1 MKIQFI
7 GATHEVTGSC
17 TLLEVGGR
25 YYMVDCGMEQGTDVF
40 QNIPLPVPAGA
51 IEAVFLTHAHIDHS
65 GMLPKLCKDGFSGP
79 IYATEATCDLCN
91 IMLRDSA
98 HIQESEVQWRNRK
111 AERSGEPLVEP
122 TYTMNDA
129 MAAIKLL
136 RPVRYQELLQVAE
149 GIDLQM
155 TDIGHLLG
163 SAAIELWLTENGETR
178 KIVFSGDVGN
188 TNQPLLNDPKTV
200 EETDYLVI
208 ESTYGDRFH
217 SKARGD
223 AEAELSDCIQR
234 AFDRGGNLVIPSFAV
249 GRTQEMLYL
258 IREIKQKGLVTG
270 HDGFPVYVD
279 SPLAVEATGIFLQ
292 SHESNFAEE
301 TRGDVIAEF
310 AGYLQRALDRGG
322 NVVIPSFA
330 VGRTQEMLYAIRE
343 IKQKGL
349 VKGHDGF
356 PVYVDSPLAVEAT
369 GIFLQSHESNFD
381 PETLEVIRQGV
392 NPIWSK
398 GVTLSVTSEES
409 KLINA
414 DLQPKVILSA
424 SGMCEAGRIRHHLK
438 HNLWRKES
446 IVLFVGYQAEHSLGR
461 KLQEGVKNVKL
472 FGEDIAVHAEIATL
486 HGTSGHADKEGLL
499 NWLLSFREKPKLV
512 FVNHGDDD
520 SCEAFR
526 KTLEE
531 MGYRAEAPYSGTEY
545 DLLTGKL
552 TAYTEG
558 VKIDRAAAFKGSQR
572 ARQVYGELLAAAE
585 ALLALVRTRR
595 GCTNKD
601 NAKLTAQIR
610 SLIEKWK

>member
-25 YYMVDCGMEQGTDVF
+25 YYLVDCGMEQGVDVF
-40 QNIPLPVPAGA
+40 QNMPLPVPANA

-65 GMLPKLCKDGFSGP
+65 GMLPKLCKDGFSGA

-98 HIQESEVQWRNRK
+98 HIQESEAQWRNRK
-111 AERSGEPLVEP
+111 AERAGEPPVEP
-122 TYTMNDA
+122 TYTTNDA
-129 MAAIKLL
+129 LAAIKLL
-136 RPVRYQELLQVAE
+136 RPCRYQEPLQVAE
-149 GIDLQM
+149 GIVIRM

-188 TNQPLLNDPKTV
+188 INQPLLNDPKFI
-200 EETDYLVI
+200 EETEYLVI
-208 ESTYGDRFH
+208 ESTYGDRYH
-217 SKARGD
+217 EKVRGD
-223 AEAELSDCIQR
+223 AVAELASCIQR
-234 AFDRGGNLVIPSFAV
+234 AF
-249 GRTQEMLYL
+249 
-258 IREIKQKGLVTG
+258 
-270 HDGFPVYVD
+270 
-279 SPLAVEATGIFLQ
+279 
-292 SHESNFAEE
+292 
-301 TRGDVIAEF
+301 
-310 AGYLQRALDRGG
+310 DRGG

-349 VKGHDGF
+349 VTGHDGF

-392 NPIWSK
+392 NPIWSE
-398 GVTLSVTSEES
+398 GVTLSVSSDES
-409 KLINA
+409 KLINFDA
-414 DLQPKVILSA
+414 RPKVILSA

-438 HNLWRKES
+438 HNLWRKDS
-446 IVLFVGYQAEHSLGR
+446 IVLFVGYQAEGSLGR
-461 KLQEGVKNVKL
+461 RLQEGAKNVKL

-499 NWLLSFREKPKLV
+499 SWLGGFKEKPKLV

-526 KTLEE
+526 KTLES
-531 MGYRAEAPYSGTEY
+531 MGYYAEAPYSGTEY

-558 VKIDRAAAFKGSQR
+558 VKIDRTAAFKGSQR

-585 ALLALVRTRR
+585 ELLSLVKTRKGR
-595 GCTNKD
+595 TNKD

-610 SLIEKWK
+610 ALIEKWR

>member
-1 MKIQFI
+1 MRIQFI

-25 YYMVDCGMEQGTDVF
+25 YYLVDCGMEQGTDVF
-40 QNIPLPVPAGA
+40 QNMPLPVPANA

-65 GMLPKLCKDGFSGP
+65 GMLPKLSKDGFSGL

-98 HIQESEVQWRNRK
+98 HIQESEAQWRNRK
-111 AERSGEPLVEP
+111 AERAGEALVEP

-129 MAAIKLL
+129 LAAIKLL
-136 RPVRYQELLQVAE
+136 RPCKYLEFLQVGE
-149 GIDLQM
+149 GVVIRM
-155 TDIGHLLG
+155 NDIGHLLG
-163 SAAIELWLTENGETR
+163 SAAIEIWLTEGDETR

-188 TNQPLLNDPKTV
+188 INQPLLNDPKTV

-208 ESTYGDRFH
+208 ESTYGDRLH
-217 SKARGD
+217 NRARGD
-223 AEAELSDCIQR
+223 AVGELADCIQR
-234 AFDRGGNLVIPSFAV
+234 AFD
-249 GRTQEMLYL
+249 
-258 IREIKQKGLVTG
+258 K
-270 HDGFPVYVD
+270 
-279 SPLAVEATGIFLQ
+279 
-292 SHESNFAEE
+292 
-301 TRGDVIAEF
+301 
-310 AGYLQRALDRGG
+310 GG

-381 PETLEVIRQGV
+381 EETLAVIRQGV
-392 NPIWSK
+392 NPIWSE
-398 GVTLSVTSEES
+398 GVTLSVTSDES

-414 DLQPKVILSA
+414 DMKSKVILSA

-446 IVLFVGYQAEHSLGR
+446 IVLFVGYQADNSLGR
-461 KLQEGVKNVKL
+461 KLQDGAKSVKL

-499 NWLLSFREKPKLV
+499 NWLGGFKQKPKMV

-526 KTLEE
+526 KTLED
-531 MGYRAEAPYSGTEY
+531 MGYYAEAPYSGTEY

-558 VKIDRAAAFKGSQR
+558 VKIDRAAAFKGGQR
-572 ARQVYGELLAAAE
+572 AKQVYGELLAAAE
-585 ALLALVRTRR
+585 ALLALVKTRKGR
-595 GCTNKD
+595 TNKD
-601 NAKLTAQIR
+601 NAKMTAQIR

>member
-25 YYMVDCGMEQGTDVF
+25 YYLVDCGMEQGADIF
-40 QNIPLPVPAGA
+40 QNMPLPVPANA

-65 GMLPKLCKDGFSGP
+65 GMLPKLCKDGFSGA

-98 HIQESEVQWRNRK
+98 HIQESEAQWRSRK
-111 AERSGEPLVEP
+111 AERAGEPLVEP

-129 MAAIKLL
+129 LAAIKLL
-136 RPVRYQELLQVAE
+136 RPCRYLEPIRVAE
-149 GIDLQM
+149 GIIIRM
-155 TDIGHLLG
+155 NDIGHLLG
-163 SAAIELWLTENGETR
+163 SAAIELWLTEGEETR

-188 TNQPLLNDPKTV
+188 TDQPLLNDPKAV

-208 ESTYGDRFH
+208 ESTYGDRLH
-217 SKARGD
+217 AESKGD
-223 AEAELSDCIQR
+223 AVAEMADCIQR
-234 AFDRGGNLVIPSFAV
+234 AF
-249 GRTQEMLYL
+249 
-258 IREIKQKGLVTG
+258 
-270 HDGFPVYVD
+270 
-279 SPLAVEATGIFLQ
+279 
-292 SHESNFAEE
+292 
-301 TRGDVIAEF
+301 
-310 AGYLQRALDRGG
+310 DRGG

-349 VKGHDGF
+349 VKGHDNF

-381 PETLEVIRQGV
+381 EETLAVLQQGV
-392 NPIWSK
+392 NPIWSE
-398 GVTLSVTSEES
+398 GVTLSVTSDES

-414 DLQPKVILSA
+414 DTRSKVILSA

-446 IVLFVGYQAEHSLGR
+446 IVLFVGYQAEGSLGR
-461 KLQEGVKNVKL
+461 KLQEGAKNVKL
-472 FGEDIAVHAEIATL
+472 FGESIAVHAEIATL
-486 HGTSGHADKEGLL
+486 HGTSGHADRDGLL
-499 NWLLSFREKPKLV
+499 NWLGGFRQKPKMV
-512 FVNHGDDD
+512 FVNHGDDS

-526 KTLEE
+526 KTLED
-531 MGYRAEAPYSGTEY
+531 MGYHAEAPYSGTEY
-545 DLLTGKL
+545 DLLTGRL
-552 TAYTEG
+552 TVYTEG
-558 VKIDRAAAFKGSQR
+558 VKIDRGAAFRGNQR
-572 ARQVYGELLAAAE
+572 AKQVYGELLAAAE
-585 ALLALVRTRR
+585 ALLALVRTRK

-601 NAKLTAQIR
+601 NAKLTDQIR
-610 SLIEKWK
+610 KLIEKWK